1 MAVFLPR
8 AGGVREYMSLYKTF
22 SEMLTGLLHDV
33 VAVPMT
39 PEAAQIIYNKL
50 NTLDL
55 HIIRSGFVLLI
66 KGVTDIYEIALFLF
80 ACTVVVLSLILQY
93 L

>member
-66 KGVTDIYEIALFLF
+66 KGVTDIYEIALF
-80 ACTVVVLSLILQY
+80 ACTVVVLGLILQY